1 MSPTPNWS
9 STRMKTP
16 DRKSFTSDCEPK
28 PSATP
33 RMPAPAISGPRLIPT
48 SPRIMNVAT
57 V

>member
-9 STRMKTP
+9 STRMNTP
-16 DRKSFTSDCEPK
+16 DRKSLTSDWEPK

-33 RMPAPAISGPRLIPT
+33 MMPAPAISGPRLIPI
-48 SPRIMNVAT
+48 SPRIMKTAT